1 MKSYASKESHSTS
14 QSRPS
19 PYAYARSP
27 LRLITKQSHIFGET
41 VGRWAAARRRLDCRA
56 AASSDG
62 RRPVVSNGYYSVSG
76 LYDLGLR
83 TNTGSGRAGEA

>member
-1 MKSYASKESHSTS
+1 MKSYASKATARVSHDRLHMLTLE
-14 QSRPS
+14 
-19 PYAYARSP
+19 AP

-41 VGRWAAARRRLDCRA
+41 VGRWAAARRRLDCR